1 MKRIAIFASGN
12 GSNAENLIT
21 QLGAEEGYSFP
32 LIICDNLQAG
42 IWERGKRLGVRC
54 LHFSRKELSEGATA
68 CQLLKEEKIDWII
81 LAGFLGK
88 ISGPLL
94 EEFGGR
100 IVNIHPALLPR
111 FGGKGMYGHHVHE
124 AVLQQRENLSGIT
137 IHFVDAEYDHGATIC
152 QVTCPVY
159 PDTDT
164 PDLLAERIHR
174 LEHIYFPV
182 VVRDL
187 LQRAD

>member
-12 GSNAENLIT
+12 GSNAENLIA
-21 QLGAEEGYSFP
+21 QLGEKEGCSFP
-32 LIICDNLQAG
+32 IIVCDNLKAG
-42 IWERGKRLGVRC
+42 IWERAKKLGVRC
-54 LHFSRKELSEGATA
+54 VHFSRTELAEGGAV
-68 CQLLKEEKIDWII
+68 CELLKKEGIDLIV

-94 EEFGGR
+94 EQFGGH

-111 FGGKGMYGHHVHE
+111 FGGKGMYGLHVHE
-124 AVLQQRENLSGIT
+124 AVLAHNERFSGIT

-159 PDTDT
+159 PEIDT
-164 PDLLAERIHR
+164 PDTLANRIHR
-174 LEHIYFPV
+174 LEHIYFPI

-187 LQRAD
+187 VQRME